1 THTYHISG
9 ITCSGC
15 INTIKN
21 ALYRIPGINQVDIEQ
36 ASGNTSIV
44 MEKLVATNELQQAL
58 KNTKYQ
64 LSEQAV
70 QSTGANDSAS
80 MWVTYKPVLILL
92 GMITLVSLAVQL
104 NQDQFNHRH
113 WMMHF
118 MAGFF
123 ISFSFFKLLD
133 VPAFANSYSNYDI
146 VAKNVKA
153 WGYIYPF
160 VELALGIIMLI
171 PAIWFEANVAALVI
185 MSISSIG
192 VIQNQ
197 FNKSPFQCACL
208 GTVFNLPLG
217 KISLIEDLL
226 MVGMS
231 AWLLF
236 A

>member
-1 THTYHISG
+1 MTHNYHISG

-15 INTIKN
+15 INTIKDK
-21 ALYRIPGINQVDIEQ
+21 LYRVPGITQIDIDQ
-36 ASGNTSIV
+36 QSGDTSIT
-44 MEKLVATNELQQAL
+44 MEKHIDTTTLEKAL
-58 KNTKYQ
+58 EATKYRI
-64 LSEQAV
+64 SEIKNAATAPET
-70 QSTGANDSAS
+70 TGLA
-80 MWVTYKPVLILL
+80 TYKPVFILFGL
-92 GMITLVSLAVQL
+92 ITLVTLVI
-104 NQDQFNHRH
+104 QFTQPEFNYRH

-133 VPAFANSYSNYDI
+133 IPAFAASYGNYD
-146 VAKNVKA
+146 VVTKVFRP

-160 VELALGIIMLI
+160 VELGLGLLMLV
-171 PAIWFEANVAALVI
+171 PSLWFEANVAALVV
-185 MSISSIG
+185 MGVSSIG
-192 VIQNQ
+192 VIRNQ

-226 MVGMS
+226 MVAMS

-236 A
+236 I